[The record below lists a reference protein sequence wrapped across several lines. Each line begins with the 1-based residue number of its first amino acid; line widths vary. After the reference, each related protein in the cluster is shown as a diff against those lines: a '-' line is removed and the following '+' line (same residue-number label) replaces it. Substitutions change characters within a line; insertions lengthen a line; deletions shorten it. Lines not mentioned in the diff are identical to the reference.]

1 MQIDRTQLDELNGI
15 LEDVASH
22 FCEENMVSGETF
34 WTCVECFATAKIAE
48 LKEHLSKNI
57 KSIQDPATKVKVE
70 EIAKHLVELDKTTK
84 VNDDHLVDLMQYYEL
99 VQEIKKSNGVQ
110 I

>member
-48 LKEHLSKNI
+48 LKGQLAYDS
-57 KSIQDPATKVKVE
+57 
-70 EIAKHLVELDKTTK
+70 
-84 VNDDHLVDLMQYYEL
+84 
-99 VQEIKKSNGVQ
+99 
-110 I
+110 